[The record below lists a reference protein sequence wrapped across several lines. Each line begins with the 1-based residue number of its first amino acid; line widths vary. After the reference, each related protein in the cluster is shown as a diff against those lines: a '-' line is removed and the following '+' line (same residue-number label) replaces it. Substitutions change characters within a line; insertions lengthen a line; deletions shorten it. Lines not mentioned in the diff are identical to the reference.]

1 MNSKRTLVNAGKI
14 VVSKKPT
21 AVYLAESFHD
31 TMFLHPSGVYLGWDC
46 SAIFP
51 GEMRE
56 LPGASVVKSIH
67 RISSIG
73 PDIT

>member
-1 MNSKRTLVNAGKI
+1 MQVEI
-14 VVSKKPT
+14 VFSKKPT
-21 AVYLAESFHD
+21 SVYLAESFHD
-31 TMFLHPSGVYLGWDC
+31 TMFLHPSVVYLGWDC